1 MKDFGTVKSAVRPEP
16 LVIDEFSVWINT
28 DVEETTTPGM
38 DGEMEHGFQFH
49 MIQYTKDEYIRMM
62 AEENAALGAQMTDLQ
77 MALCDVYEMM
87 G

>member
-16 LVIDEFSVWINT
+16 LVVDDFSVWINS

-38 DGEMEHGFQFH
+38 DGVMEHGFQYR
-49 MIQYTKDEYIRMM
+49 MIQYTKDEYIRLM
-62 AEENAALGAQMTDLQ
+62 AEQNTALGEEVTNLQ
-77 MALCDVYEMM
+77 LALCDVYEMM